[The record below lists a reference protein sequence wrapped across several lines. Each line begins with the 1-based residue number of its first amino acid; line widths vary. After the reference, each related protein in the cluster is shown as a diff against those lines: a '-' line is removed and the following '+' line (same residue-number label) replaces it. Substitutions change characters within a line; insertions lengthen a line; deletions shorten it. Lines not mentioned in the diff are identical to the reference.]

1 MMPEDMNQEDFA
13 SLMGKIAEMMRIA
26 EEGVLNGSAGMN
38 TAASMFNIYRIA
50 RDCRDM
56 LAFEATSRDVLQKLG
71 TSDRIVDG
79 VRITEAAANF
89 MRENRMIEA
98 VKEVRNNSDLTLR
111 EAKDLVQRIM
121 PDYCPSAPHAP
132 APDWLR

>member
-1 MMPEDMNQEDFA
+1 MIPEDMNQKDFA

-26 EEGVLNGSAGMN
+26 EEGVLNGSAGLN

-50 RDCRDM
+50 RDARDM

-71 TSDRIVDG
+71 AIDRIVDG
-79 VRITEAAANF
+79 VHITEAAANF
-89 MRENRMIEA
+89 MRENRLIEA
-98 VKEVRNNSDLTLR
+98 IKEVRNNTDLTLR

-121 PDYCPSAPHAP
+121 PDYCPTYVAP